1 MHVLMRAGGR
11 GVHSAKVSTTVFNPT
26 ASAPPRS
33 WQLIQAGLTL
43 IAAAGFV
50 VRGVLTA
57 TGTGFSDN
65 ASRTTG
71 VGLASLAALLA
82 FAAAALAL
90 RSPRAAALPLA
101 GALALELTVLGN
113 YVAPPRLITALP
125 LFAALALAVVRPMP
139 DVQDRREGI
148 APSPGRTA
156 AAAVALTLMVPV
168 GFMYLTT
175 GLVAP
180 APDVFGVYALFA
192 ALVVVA
198 VRLAQRR
205 SLWVLAVPAA
215 SAALWFLVLLAGGEL
230 LDWSP

>member
-1 MHVLMRAGGR
+1 M
-11 GVHSAKVSTTVFNPT
+11 
-26 ASAPPRS
+26 
-33 WQLIQAGLTL
+33 QAGLTL
-43 IAAAGFV
+43 IAAASFT

-57 TGTGFSDN
+57 AGIGLPDN
-65 ASRTTG
+65 DSHATG
-71 VGLASLAALLA
+71 VALASLAALLA

-101 GALALELTVLGN
+101 GALVLELTVLGN
-113 YVAPPRLITALP
+113 YVAPPRLVTALP
-125 LFAALALAVVRPMP
+125 LFAAFALAVVPQMP
-139 DVQDRREGI
+139 RVQDRREGT

-192 ALVVVA
+192 ALVVIA
-198 VRLAQRR
+198 VRLARR
-205 SLWVLAVPAA
+205 HSWWVLAVPAA